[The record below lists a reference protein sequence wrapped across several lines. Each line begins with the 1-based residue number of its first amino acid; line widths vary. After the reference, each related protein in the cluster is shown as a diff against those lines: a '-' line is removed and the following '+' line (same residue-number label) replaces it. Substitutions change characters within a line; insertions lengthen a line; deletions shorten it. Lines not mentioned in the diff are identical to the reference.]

1 MAETNKVALDPSLI
15 TNQGLYSYGHSGP
28 AWSTDEDL
36 GNTGTGTNSF
46 WNSFSLGDLG
56 KIGLGLY
63 SILSNNRNNKKSLAL
78 AKENLLFNKNQAA
91 ANYLQNATGWA
102 NQQLWNAQAM
112 YNFDPTQGTQYAN
125 NLMGSFQNLNDAGA
139 KLGLTDSLTNQMNSL
154 MQYTQLKP
162 NAYGPATST
171 DTDLGNQTQQTQV
184 QTQNKVNQ

>member
-1 MAETNKVALDPSLI
+1 MAETDKVALDPSLI

-36 GNTGTGTNSF
+36 GNNFTIGTGTGTGTGSNSF
-46 WNSFSLGDLG
+46 WNSFSLGDIG

-91 ANYLQNATGWA
+91 ANYMQNATGWA

-112 YNFDPTQGTQYAN
+112 YNFDPTQGAQYAN
-125 NLMGSFQNLNDAGA
+125 NLKGSLENLNNAGA
-139 KLGLTDSLTNQMNSL
+139 KLGISGSMDNQINALS
-154 MQYTQLKP
+154 QYTQLK
-162 NAYGPATST
+162 
-171 DTDLGNQTQQTQV
+171 DTANNSNQG
-184 QTQNKVNQ
+184 